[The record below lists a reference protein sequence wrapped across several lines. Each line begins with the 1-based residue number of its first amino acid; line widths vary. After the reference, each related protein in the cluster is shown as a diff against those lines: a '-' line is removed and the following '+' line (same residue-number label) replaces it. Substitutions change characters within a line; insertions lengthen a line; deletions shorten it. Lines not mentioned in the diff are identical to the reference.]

1 VPDTNSLA
9 FVPGVSVANHS
20 LLQRHDFGES
30 LEDLTEGW
38 ETWLHHIPFD
48 ADVAR
53 ALLALH
59 RKRAAQLD
67 AGQDAAARQRLERKL
82 QLARSRADRY
92 EKAAFLR

>member
-20 LLQRHDFGES
+20 LLQRDDFGES
-30 LEDLTEGW
+30 LENLTEGW

-48 ADVAR
+48 SEVAR

-59 RKRAAQLD
+59 QKRAAQLD
-67 AGQDAAARQRLERKL
+67 ASQDAGARQRLERKL
-82 QLARSRADRY
+82 QLARSRATRYDR
-92 EKAAFLR
+92 AAFLQ